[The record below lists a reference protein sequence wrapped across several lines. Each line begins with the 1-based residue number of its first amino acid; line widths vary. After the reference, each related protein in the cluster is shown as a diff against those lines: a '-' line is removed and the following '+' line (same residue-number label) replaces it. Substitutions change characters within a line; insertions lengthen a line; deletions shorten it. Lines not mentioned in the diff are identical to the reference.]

1 MKLAR
6 LAAIVASTGFLAAG
20 CTTEPIEHLAGCFSL
35 DADKEVTLKV
45 VQNDDDKY
53 LISTFSDG
61 KWGEAAP
68 MRLGDAELAKS
79 ILGDDGTK
87 VKASL
92 VSDNGPI
99 ILFKVEPEDKF
110 GGSTADSGFIG
121 SFYFGTGQI
130 FKAES
135 CEDA

>member
-1 MKLAR
+1 ML
-6 LAAIVASTGFLAAG
+6 
-20 CTTEPIEHLAGCFSL
+20 
-35 DADKEVTLKV
+35 
-45 VQNDDDKY
+45 
-53 LISTFSDG
+53 SDG
-61 KWGEAAP
+61 KWGDAAP

-92 VSDNGPI
+92 VSDDGPVV
-99 ILFKVEPEDKF
+99 LFKVEPEDKF
-110 GGSTADSGFIG
+110 SGTTADSGFIG

>member
-6 LAAIVASTGFLAAG
+6 LAAIVASTGLLATG
-20 CTTEPIEHLAGCFSL
+20 CTTEPVEHLAGCFSL
-35 DADKEVTLKV
+35 DADKAATLKV
-45 VQNDDDKY
+45 VQNDDEKY
-53 LISTFSDG
+53 SISMLSEG
-61 KWGEAAP
+61 KWSEAAP
-68 MRLGDAELAKS
+68 MRLGDADLAQS
-79 ILGDDGTK
+79 ILGEDGSK

-99 ILFKVEPEDKF
+99 VLFKVEPEDKF

-130 FKAES
+130 FKAEE